1 MSILEI
7 FIIITLSIFQSI
19 FGVGLLVFGTPI
31 FLQLGY
37 GFFEVL
43 NILLPFSIVIS
54 FLQLITKSELTD
66 KFVKNFVFFCIPL
79 LILSLVILENIYDQ
93 INIILIVAII
103 MVSFSTLN
111 ILVSKGMLRFRLN
124 QSVRSLSLALL
135 GLLHG
140 FTNLGG
146 GFLALISSNIGNT
159 KLEVRTNIAFG
170 YLVFGAIQILYVNI
184 FIQSMDLDNL
194 FLIIIPIIC
203 FFISQIIFNKI
214 SGKLFPILINYMVL
228 IYGIFLL
235 F

>member
-43 NILLPFSIVIS
+43 HILLPFSIVIS

-66 KFVKNFVFFCIPL
+66 KFAKNFVFFCIPL

-111 ILVSKGMLRFRLN
+111 ILVSKGMLRFKLN
-124 QSVRSLSLALL
+124 QSARSLSLTLL

-146 GFLALISSNIGNT
+146 GFLALISSNIGNS

-194 FLIIIPIIC
+194 FLIIIPIIW

>member
-37 GFFEVL
+37 DFFEVL

-111 ILVSKGMLRFRLN
+111 ILVSKGMLKFRLN

-146 GFLALISSNIGNT
+146 GFLALISSNIGNS

-214 SGKLFPILINYMVL
+214 SGRLFPILINYMVL

>member
-37 GFFEVL
+37 DFFEVL

-146 GFLALISSNIGNT
+146 GFLALISSNIGNS

>member
-1 MSILEI
+1 MGILEI
-7 FIIITLSIFQSI
+7 FIIIALSIFQSI

-37 GFFEVL
+37 SFFEVL
-43 NILLPFSIVIS
+43 NILLPFSITIS

-66 KFVKNFVFFCIPL
+66 EFAKNFVFFCIPL
-79 LILSLVILENIYDQ
+79 LILSLIILENIYDQ
-93 INIILIVAII
+93 INIILIVAIVMI
-103 MVSFSTLN
+103 FFSVLN
-111 ILVSKGMLRFRLN
+111 ILVSKGWLRFKLNRLI
-124 QSVRSLSLALL
+124 RSTSLALL

-146 GFLALISSNIGNT
+146 GFLALISSNIGNS

-170 YLVFGAIQILYVNI
+170 YLVFGLIQILYVNI
-184 FIQSMDLDNL
+184 FIQSIDLNNL
-194 FLIIIPIIC
+194 FFVIIPIIC

-214 SGKLFPILINYMVL
+214 SGRLFPILINYMVL
-228 IYGIFLL
+228 MYGIYLL

>member
-37 GFFEVL
+37 DFFEVL

-111 ILVSKGMLRFRLN
+111 ILVSKGRLRFKLN

-146 GFLALISSNIGNT
+146 GLLALISSNIGNS

>member
-111 ILVSKGMLRFRLN
+111 ILVSKGRLRFKLN

-146 GFLALISSNIGNT
+146 GFLALISSNIGNS

>member
-146 GFLALISSNIGNT
+146 GFLALISSNIGNS

-184 FIQSMDLDNL
+184 FIHSMDLDNL

>member
-37 GFFEVL
+37 DFFEVL

-146 GFLALISSNIGNT
+146 GFLALISSNIGNS

-228 IYGIFLL
+228 IYGIYLL

>member
-37 GFFEVL
+37 DFFEVL

-111 ILVSKGMLRFRLN
+111 ILVSKGMRKFRLN

-146 GFLALISSNIGNT
+146 GFLALISSNIGNS

-194 FLIIIPIIC
+194 FLIVNQRRI
-203 FFISQIIFNKI
+203 K
-214 SGKLFPILINYMVL
+214 
-228 IYGIFLL
+228 
-235 F
+235 

>member
-37 GFFEVL
+37 DFFEVL

-111 ILVSKGMLRFRLN
+111 ILVSKGMLKFRLN

-146 GFLALISSNIGNT
+146 GFLALISSNIGNS

>member
-7 FIIITLSIFQSI
+7 FIIFTLSIFQSI

-146 GFLALISSNIGNT
+146 GFLALISSNIGNS

-214 SGKLFPILINYMVL
+214 S
-228 IYGIFLL
+228 
-235 F
+235 

>member
-146 GFLALISSNIGNT
+146 GFLALISSNIGNS

>member
-37 GFFEVL
+37 DFFEVL

-66 KFVKNFVFFCIPL
+66 KFAKSFVFFCIPL

-111 ILVSKGMLRFRLN
+111 ILVSKGMLKFRLN

-146 GFLALISSNIGNT
+146 GFLALISSNIGNS

>member
-111 ILVSKGMLRFRLN
+111 ILVSKGMLKFRLN

-146 GFLALISSNIGNT
+146 GFLALISSNIGNS

>member
-1 MSILEI
+1 MG
-7 FIIITLSIFQSI
+7 
-19 FGVGLLVFGTPI
+19 GVVVVDVDVVVVVVVGTVLVCVEVINLLLRVRR
-31 FLQLGY
+31 L
-37 GFFEVL
+37 
-43 NILLPFSIVIS
+43 ILL
-54 FLQLITKSELTD
+54 
-66 KFVKNFVFFCIPL
+66 
-79 LILSLVILENIYDQ
+79 
-93 INIILIVAII
+93 NIILIVAII
-103 MVSFSTLN
+103 MISFSTLN
-111 ILVSKGMLRFRLN
+111 ILVSKGSLRFKLN

-146 GFLALISSNIGNT
+146 GFLALISSNIGNS

-170 YLVFGAIQILYVNI
+170 YLVFGVIQILYVNI
-184 FIQSMDLDNL
+184 FIQSMDLNNL